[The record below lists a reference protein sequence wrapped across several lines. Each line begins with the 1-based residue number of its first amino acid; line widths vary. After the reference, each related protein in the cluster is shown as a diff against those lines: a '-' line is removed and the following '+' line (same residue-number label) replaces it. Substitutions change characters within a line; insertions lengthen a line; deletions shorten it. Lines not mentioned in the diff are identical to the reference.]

1 MNEKKISNTLVELA
15 LKGDTYWRFSQ
26 SVRGRS
32 VEKCF
37 IDYKEGSV
45 VVAEDADKYLSFVP
59 SSHIAL
65 CSMYGDTLTKL
76 NFNLENPLFD
86 SIKNEKYRFINSV
99 LMEYDA
105 KKLLVEKNYSHA
117 ETETIIMVIEMSS
130 NWNQVRNFVC
140 GIKGFLEPL
149 DVRLNSYNYRESSIF
164 VKYLRDKYN
173 FDSYEELENIR
184 NNVRKI
190 YNEYKK

>member
-1 MNEKKISNTLVELA
+1 M
-15 LKGDTYWRFSQ
+15 Q
-26 SVRGRS
+26 
-32 VEKCF
+32 
-37 IDYKEGSV
+37 
-45 VVAEDADKYLSFVP
+45 
-59 SSHIAL
+59 
-65 CSMYGDTLTKL
+65 
-76 NFNLENPLFD
+76 
-86 SIKNEKYRFINSV
+86 
-99 LMEYDA
+99 
-105 KKLLVEKNYSHA
+105 KNYSLA

-149 DVRLNSYNYRESSIF
+149 DVCLNSYNYRESSIF

>member
-105 KKLLVEKNYSHA
+105 KKLL
-117 ETETIIMVIEMSS
+117 T
-130 NWNQVRNFVC
+130 C
-140 GIKGFLEPL
+140 
-149 DVRLNSYNYRESSIF
+149 
-164 VKYLRDKYN
+164 
-173 FDSYEELENIR
+173 
-184 NNVRKI
+184 
-190 YNEYKK
+190 